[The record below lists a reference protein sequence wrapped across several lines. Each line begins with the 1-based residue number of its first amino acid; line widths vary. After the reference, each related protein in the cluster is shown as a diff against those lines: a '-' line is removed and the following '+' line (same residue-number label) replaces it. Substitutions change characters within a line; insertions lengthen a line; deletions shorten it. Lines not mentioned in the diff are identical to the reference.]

1 MTAGRFRMRPC
12 AISGVEAVEADSAH
26 SFGRHM
32 HDQFGIGLIVGG
44 AQKSASGRGPVEAGA
59 GDIITVN
66 PGEVHDGHPIGD
78 HGRSWRMLYLDP
90 AVMAA
95 AIADISDGRTA
106 DFVFTHPVISDRQKV
121 REFCAVYAGMTET
134 TNTLA
139 PEAAL
144 LQLVASLAGELRE
157 PQFLPPA
164 IGRAREKIDDDP
176 AAAITLADLAAASGL
191 SRFQVVRHFNE
202 ATGLTPH
209 AYLVQR
215 RLALVRQ
222 MIAKGSSLA
231 DASFAGGFADQSHMT
246 RTFVRAYGI
255 TPGAYASAV
264 G

>member
-32 HDQFGIGLIVGG
+32 HDQFGIGLILGG

-66 PGEVHDGHPIGD
+66 PGEVHDGCPIGD

-95 AIADISDGRTA
+95 LALDISNGRTA
-106 DFVFTHPVISDRQKV
+106 DFVFTDPVIGDRQRA
-121 REFCAVYAGMTET
+121 REFHALYAGMTET
-134 TNTLA
+134 KDTLA
-139 PEAAL
+139 PETAL
-144 LQLVASLAGELRE
+144 LQLIASLAGQRRE
-157 PQFLPPA
+157 TQFLPPA
-164 IGRAREKIDDDP
+164 ISRARERIDDDP
-176 AAAITLADLAAASGL
+176 AAAVTLGDLAAASGL

-202 ATGLTPH
+202 ATGMTPH

-215 RLALVRQ
+215 RLAVVRQ
-222 MIAKGSSLA
+222 LIAKGTSLA

-246 RTFVRAYGI
+246 RAFVRAYGI
-255 TPGAYASAV
+255 TPGAYALAA